1 MHRVRLKT
9 ARQPWL
15 WLAFALLLFALGI
28 SYTAWSYQQI
38 AQTSDQ
44 RRASRS
50 VISLADDLLSALKD
64 AETGQRGYLLTGNP
78 AYLAPYQAVRDGMV
92 TQMVALRERTTAPQG
107 TATLDQVEPLITAK
121 MTELAQLVELRRAGN
136 PNAALLLL
144 EGGEGKRLMDEIRLG
159 MGSYLNLQQ
168 QDLTRH
174 DAEFD
179 NSMRRLLG
187 LMVGFGAL
195 MLLFCGAFAYLM
207 THRSRQHLTDLV
219 HLETRH
225 LLAAQEDTNHQLAQT
240 NRRLKDGEQKLAVTL
255 NSIGDAV
262 IATDAQACVTLLNPV
277 AQTLTGWTQAQAVG
291 QPIDVVFHIVN
302 KETREP
308 ATIPVAQALAHGT
321 VQGLANHTV
330 LIARDGR
337 EFDIADSCAPIR
349 DSDNAV
355 VGAVLVFRNVTEEY
369 AAQASLR
376 DSAAL
381 VQTILSTVADGIVTI
396 HAHGGIIETVN
407 PAIELM
413 FGYTAADLD
422 GKPLSLLIPELDQE
436 HHNVSLAYYGASAE
450 ARAMGLG
457 REVMGR
463 RKDGSAFPLEIAV
476 SEMSL
481 GGQRYFTGLLRD
493 ISKRKHAQDAA
504 LKGGALQKAIFDSA
518 NFSSIATDA
527 RGVIQ
532 IFNVGAE
539 RMLGYTA
546 LEVMNQSTPADISDP
561 QEIIARARILSLEFD
576 TEISPGFDA
585 LVFKASRGIEDI
597 YELTY
602 IRKDGSRLPAVVS
615 VTALRDDDEAIIGY
629 LLIGTDNTARKAVE
643 AERERLGQVLRDKNS
658 ELEVARAHADKANQA
673 KSEFLSAMS
682 HELRSPLNAIL
693 GFAQLMESGAPLP
706 SPSQKASIDQ
716 ILRAGWYL
724 LELIN
729 EVLDLSLI
737 ESGHL
742 SLSREPVSL
751 PEVLQDCQT
760 FMMPLALKK
769 NIQLHFPQLLVPCF
783 VGADRTRLKQV
794 VINLLSN
801 AVKYNREGGSVDITC
816 SMRPQQRLRI
826 SVQDTG
832 EGLTPEQ
839 IEHLYQPF
847 NRLGKE
853 TSGEEGTGIGLVV
866 SKRLVEQM
874 GGAMG
879 VISVAGEGSLF
890 WIELALVAA
899 PELYGPLTEP
909 TAPRPASTAEGARVR
924 TLLYVEDNRANMELV
939 EQLIA
944 RRPDMRLFG
953 AEDAMRGISLA
964 REHQPEVILLDIN
977 LPGISGLQAL
987 TILHEDPAT
996 KHIPVLALS
1005 ANAMPRDIEKGLAAG
1020 FFRYLTKPIRVPD
1033 FMEALDTGLA
1043 LAEEQ
1048 RQAGAGR
1055 GPFDGR

>member
-1 MHRVRLKT
+1 MHFPLKT
-9 ARQPWL
+9 TRQLWM
-15 WLAFALLLFALGI
+15 WLAAAVLLFAAGI
-28 SYTAWSYQQI
+28 SYTAWSYRQI
-38 AQTSDQ
+38 AETSDQ

-50 VISLADDLLSALKD
+50 VIDLADNLISAMKD
-64 AETGQRGYLLTGNP
+64 AETGQRGYLLTGNQ
-78 AYLAPYQAVRDGMV
+78 AYLEPYLAVRDGMAA
-92 TQMVALRERTTAPQG
+92 QMAALRERTTLAQG
-107 TATLDQVEPLITAK
+107 TATLDRIEPLIKAK
-121 MTELAQLVELRRAGN
+121 MNELAQLIELRRTGDQ
-136 PNAALLLL
+136 NALRLQL
-144 EGGEGKRLMDEIRLG
+144 EGGEGKRLMNEIRFG
-159 MGSYLNLQQ
+159 MGNYLALQRQ
-168 QDLTRH
+168 AMSQH

-179 NSMRRLLG
+179 DSMRRLLG
-187 LMVGFGAL
+187 LMVGFGAM
-195 MLLFCGAFAYLM
+195 MLLFFGAFAYLM
-207 THRSRQHLTDLV
+207 AHRSKQHVKDLV
-219 HLETRH
+219 HLETQH
-225 LLAAQEDTNHQLAQT
+225 LLAAQGDTNRQLAQT
-240 NRRLKDGEQKLAVTL
+240 NRRLQDGEQKLAVTL

-262 IATDAQACVTLLNPV
+262 IATDEKARVTLINPV
-277 AQTLTGWTQAQAVG
+277 AEMLTGWTPTQAIG
-291 QPIDVVFHIVN
+291 QPVEVVFRIVN

-308 ATIPVAQALAHGT
+308 ATIPVAQTLAHGT

-337 EFDIADSCAPIR
+337 EFDVADSCAPIR
-349 DSDNAV
+349 DTV
-355 VGAVLVFRNVTEEY
+355 GVIMGAVLVFRNVTEEY
-369 AAQASLR
+369 AAQAALR
-376 DSAAL
+376 DSASL
-381 VQTILSTVADGIVTI
+381 VQTILNTVVDGIVTI

-413 FGYTAADLD
+413 FGYTAADLG

-436 HHNVSLAYYGASAE
+436 QHNVSLAYYGASAE
-450 ARAMGLG
+450 ARAIGVG

-463 RKDGSAFPLEIAV
+463 HKSGRAFPLEIAV

-493 ISKRKHAQDAA
+493 ISTRKQVEEA
-504 LKGGALQKAIFDSA
+504 LRKAGALQNAIFNSA

-527 RGVIQ
+527 KGVIQ

-546 LEVMNQSTPADISDP
+546 AEVMNQRTPADISDP
-561 QEIIARARILSLEFD
+561 LEIIARAQVLSLELE
-576 TEISPGFDA
+576 THINPGFEA

-602 IRKDGSRLPAVVS
+602 IRKDGSRFPAVVS
-615 VTALRDDDEAIIGY
+615 VTALRDEQNAIIGY

-643 AERERLGQVLRDKNS
+643 AERERLGQVLRDKNV
-658 ELEVARAHADKANQA
+658 ELESARALADKANQA

-693 GFAQLMESGAPLP
+693 GFAQLIESGVPLP
-706 SPSQKASIDQ
+706 TPSQKASIDQ

-729 EVLDLSLI
+729 EVLDLALI
-737 ESGHL
+737 ESGRL
-742 SLSREPVSL
+742 SLSCEPVSL

-760 FMMPLALKK
+760 LMIPLAVKK
-769 NIQLHFPQLLVPCF
+769 EIHLHFPQLVVPCF

-801 AVKYNREGGSVDITC
+801 AIKYNRDGGRVDITC
-816 SMRPQQRLRI
+816 SVRPQQRLRI
-826 SVQDTG
+826 SVQATG
-832 EGLTPEQ
+832 EGLTSEQ
-839 IEHLYQPF
+839 IDHLYQPF

-853 TSGEEGTGIGLVV
+853 DSVEEGTGIGLVV
-866 SKRLVEQM
+866 SKRLVDQM

-879 VISVAGEGSLF
+879 VVSVVGAGSLF
-890 WIELALVAA
+890 WVELALVAA

-909 TAPRPASTAEGARVR
+909 TGLRPASAADGARVR

-953 AEDAMRGISLA
+953 AEDAMRGIALA

-987 TILHEDPAT
+987 KILHEDPAT

-1020 FFRYLTKPIRVPD
+1020 FFRYLTKPIRVTE

-1043 LAEEQ
+1043 LAEVQ
-1048 RQAGAGR
+1048 RLAGVGR
-1055 GPFDGR
+1055 GPFDAG